1 MGGKSK
7 GAMPDYNKL
16 MQHGMAA
23 QQQMG
28 NLGQQQLDFA
38 RQQYQD
44 MLPRLTGIA
53 DSQMGAMSYQMD
65 QGKAMG
71 DMFRQTYM
79 PMMAEQANSARNF
92 NTEAHREGLAQQAAA
107 DVSRAFTNTNAAS
120 ARNMASMGVNPNSG
134 RFAGM
139 QRGNDLA
146 LAAQR
151 ANAMTGTRRMAEAEG
166 QRRMASAISGGQNL
180 AGMSGNAIA
189 SGLSAGNS
197 SGAMYMA
204 PGNNYMNAM
213 QSGIET
219 IGQGIGYGQRG
230 LSGGMAGMQDSL
242 NNTVSPLGGAMSGAL
257 AGSAFGPWGAAI
269 GGLGG
274 YLMAR

>member
-1 MGGKSK
+1 
-7 GAMPDYNKL
+7 MPDYNKL

-44 MLPRLTGIA
+44 MLPRMTGIA
-53 DSQMGAMSYQMD
+53 DAQIGAMSYQMD

-79 PMMAEQANSARNF
+79 PMLAEQANSARNF
-92 NTEAHREGLAQQAAA
+92 NTDAHREGLAQQAAA
-107 DVSRAFTNTNAAS
+107 DVARASANTNAAS
-120 ARNMASMGVNPNSG
+120 ARSMASMGVNPNSG

-139 QRGNDLA
+139 QRGNDIA

-151 ANAMTGTRRMAEAEG
+151 ANAMTGTRRQAEAEG
-166 QRRMASAISGGQNL
+166 QRRLGMAITGGQAL
-180 AGMSGNAIA
+180 AGMSGNALA

-197 SGAMYMA
+197 AGAMYIA

-213 QSGIET
+213 QSGIGT
-219 IGQGIGYGQRG
+219 IGAGIGYGQRG
-230 LSGGMAGMQDSL
+230 LGGAMSGMQDGL
-242 NNTVSPLGGAMSGAL
+242 NNTVSPLGGAASGAMM
-257 AGSAFGPWGAAI
+257 GSAFGPWGALA
-269 GGLGG
+269 GGALG
-274 YLMAR
+274 YLAAR

>member
-1 MGGKSK
+1 
-7 GAMPDYNKL
+7 MPDYNKL

-28 NLGQQQLDFA
+28 HLGQQQLAFA

-44 MLPRLTGIA
+44 MLPRMTGIA
-53 DSQMGAMSYQMD
+53 DAQMGAMSYQMD

-79 PMMAEQANSARNF
+79 PMMAEQANAARNF

-139 QRGNDLA
+139 QRGNDIA

-166 QRRMASAISGGQNL
+166 QQRMAAAITGGQEL
-180 AGMSGNAIA
+180 AGMARLGIN
-189 SGLSAGNS
+189 SGLAAGDSAGT
-197 SGAMYMA
+197 MYLA
-204 PGNNYMNAM
+204 PGNNYMRAAEM
-213 QSGIET
+213 GIRT
-219 IGQGIGYGQRG
+219 IGDGIDYGQRG
-230 LSGGMAGMQDSL
+230 MGGAMSGMQDNL
-242 NNTVSPLGGAMSGAL
+242 NNTISPLGGAASGAMM
-257 AGSAFGPWGAAI
+257 GSAFGPWGALA
-269 GGLGG
+269 GGALG
-274 YLMAR
+274 YLAAR